1 MFYNVDPKQSAK
13 IMLPQFWFI
22 LTTVAIH
29 YPDRP
34 NEVTRKKY
42 YQLIQNLPIYFP
54 HAPLGTNLIE
64 LLDLYPVTPYLNSR
78 INLLRWVH
86 FMRNKI
92 CPPAPDE
99 KSTFVDYLE
108 NYYRNFIVSEVKENA
123 RRRGVLKWVRFAVIG
138 GVIGL
143 AVHMYRRSV

>member
-1 MFYNVDPKQSAK
+1 
-13 IMLPQFWFI
+13 
-22 LTTVAIH
+22 
-29 YPDRP
+29 
-34 NEVTRKKY
+34 
-42 YQLIQNLPIYFP
+42 
-54 HAPLGTNLIE
+54 
-64 LLDLYPVTPYLNSR
+64 
-78 INLLRWVH
+78 
-86 FMRNKI
+86 MRNKI